1 MVRAYSRCFPGG
13 LAVLL
18 LLGWSMQLSAQP
30 KGNAA
35 DSLKAEIL
43 QRRTSLALADS
54 AGDLHTGFEVR
65 MQLVPLVRRPEGIV
79 LLTQAATIADSLD
92 RPDLGAMVHRSLAK
106 RYAGS
111 GDPVAAYAEAIL
123 ADSLDRMRE
132 LREMDRT
139 NDQHTLV
146 LDRLIAERDSAVH
159 AGMDRERRIAEA
171 LVQAQHN
178 AERWMYIAL
187 ATVGLCLLV
196 VIGLLYRAGSTG
208 RKLRASMEALHK
220 ELATLRSAGNRRKEV
235 LGKEEAVCSYPGTR
249 PAGVQPPPVDE
260 AMDPV
265 VLAMFRKT
273 APERLATLRQAR
285 ERGDP
290 EKALRV
296 VHSLK
301 PQLVSFDEA
310 RFAPLCARL
319 TAPGA
324 VASTAQWS
332 ADLNALEMGVSEL
345 LRAH

>member
-1 MVRAYSRCFPGG
+1 MFFMGCVF
-13 LAVLL
+13 VV
-18 LLGWSMQLSAQP
+18 SAQ
-30 KGNAA
+30 KGIRTA
-35 DSLKAEIL
+35 DSLKAVVAE
-43 QRRTSLALADS
+43 QRALIGTADS
-54 AGDLHTGFEVR
+54 SGNWLGAFEGR
-65 MQLVPLVRRPEGIV
+65 MVLAPLVHKQETV
-79 LLTQAATIADSLD
+79 DLLQKAAAIADSLG
-92 RPDLGAMVHRSLAK
+92 RPDLEAK
-106 RYAGS
+106 ARKMLGERYAS
-111 GDPVAAYAEAIL
+111 GGDAQAAYREALRVAEL
-123 ADSLDRMRE
+123 ERRSGSMRSDSLIDRYA
-132 LREMDRT
+132 
-139 NDQHTLV
+139 TL
-146 LDRLIAERDSAVH
+146 LTGLTTERDSAVQ

-171 LVQAQHN
+171 LVEVQHN

-187 ATVGLCLLV
+187 VTVGLCVLV

-285 ERGDP
+285 ERGDL

-324 VASTAQWS
+324 AASTAQWS
-332 ADLNALEMGVSEL
+332 ADLDALEMGVSEL